1 METTMEH
8 NFKEIW
14 ETYSSSWKAE
24 TAEEKRA
31 LFEQCLD
38 PANIY
43 TDPLATATTWDDFIE
58 YMLDFHQQIP
68 GGHFV
73 TTYFQA
79 HNNKSIARWE
89 MKNGDG
95 VVMGDGISYAE
106 YNAEGKIT
114 SETGFFE
121 SPQP

>member
-1 METTMEH
+1 MGH
-8 NFKEIW
+8 NYQKTW
-14 ETYSSSWKAE
+14 ETYTSSWKAK
-24 TAEEKRA
+24 TANAKRA
-31 LFEQCLD
+31 LFEKCLD
-38 PANIY
+38 PKNIY
-43 TDPLATATTWDDFIE
+43 TDPLAKATTWDDLIA

-95 VVMGDGISYAE
+95 VIMGDGISYAE
-106 YNAEGKIT
+106 YNDEGRIT

-121 SPQP
+121 SPESS

>member
-1 METTMEH
+1 MEH
-8 NFKEIW
+8 DFKEIW
-14 ETYSSSWKAE
+14 ETYASSWKAE

-31 LFEQCLD
+31 IFEKCL
-38 PANIY
+38 ASTNEY
-43 TDPLATATTWDDFIE
+43 TDPLKNVNNWDDFIA

-89 MKNGDG
+89 MTAGDG
-95 VVMGDGISYAE
+95 TVMGEGISYAE
-106 YNAEGKIT
+106 YNDEGKLS

-121 SPQP
+121 AP